1 MFSFINKLDG
11 RSRTLLYACF
21 FAFFCN
27 GALTLTMGSA
37 IPDLKATYGLNDTIS
52 GLFLSAHSAGNLVA
66 GFVSGLVPLYLGQ
79 RKSIMLLSALAFVGF
94 LMMILWGNPV
104 WLFMAFILTGFGRGS
119 VSNFDNRMVN
129 ILSGGSPA
137 AANLLHSSFAVGAIL
152 APMIFLG
159 MRTAVSWRAGLG
171 VVVVLGTISVCN
183 LGRMRLEDDRPSPG
197 RTRSTAH
204 WSF

>member
-79 RKSIMLLSALAFVGF
+79 RRSIMLLSALAFVGF
-94 LMMILWGNPV
+94 L
-104 WLFMAFILTGFGRGS
+104 
-119 VSNFDNRMVN
+119 
-129 ILSGGSPA
+129 
-137 AANLLHSSFAVGAIL
+137 
-152 APMIFLG
+152 
-159 MRTAVSWRAGLG
+159 
-171 VVVVLGTISVCN
+171 
-183 LGRMRLEDDRPSPG
+183 
-197 RTRSTAH
+197 
-204 WSF
+204 

>member
-1 MFSFINKLDG
+1 MFSFIKKLDG

-79 RKSIMLLSALAFVGF
+79 RRSIMLLSALAYV
-94 LMMILWGNPV
+94 PV
-104 WLFMAFILTGFGRGS
+104 SAALTF
-119 VSNFDNRMVN
+119 
-129 ILSGGSPA
+129 
-137 AANLLHSSFAVGAIL
+137 
-152 APMIFLG
+152 
-159 MRTAVSWRAGLG
+159 
-171 VVVVLGTISVCN
+171 CY
-183 LGRMRLEDDRPSPG
+183 EQ
-197 RTRSTAH
+197 TRSIWPPVFFHMFVNAL
-204 WSF
+204 SLAVLAG